1 MIIDMNYIGFFF
13 KKYFSRDQS
22 SPSPKDNKKLQFFI
36 TWLDI
41 KYPPSFLDPTLIKSL
56 IIMGAKKL
64 YRLSIIKNPIV
75 AEREG
80 FEPSVPLTVHTLSK
94 RAD

>member
-1 MIIDMNYIGFFF
+1 VMAKQTITT
-13 KKYFSRDQS
+13 KKFSI
-22 SPSPKDNKKLQFFI
+22 L
-36 TWLDI
+36 
-41 KYPPSFLDPTLIKSL
+41 
-56 IIMGAKKL
+56 
-64 YRLSIIKNPIV
+64 